1 MAENLNTLE
10 INETLKQL
18 LSEVKG
24 QKQELNSLKE
34 EVRGTSVSV
43 SSEVQKL
50 KKEKELKW
58 RFEGH
63 KIQFV
68 FNTELEDGFKQALWA
83 YNNKKGDYLVEFLNE
98 LLDKIKERN
107 KFIRIA
113 DSSEGGWETVRQY
126 ESNPLASDS
135 EDESRIR
142 RAEAQAI
149 RKKKTKRPSRY
160 NKARPF
166 FPNTT
171 SSFGAAAPAGASSFL
186 SSGRNPVLPTFQV
199 RQDHS
204 FRPYPSTSTQGPFT
218 GACFAC
224 GDFTHFRRNC
234 PFVGAEQHNSTAVK
248 KWLWSDSPRWQERSN
263 I

>member
-24 QKQELNSLKE
+24 QKKQELNSLKE
-34 EVRGTSVSV
+34 EVRDTSVSV
-43 SSEVQKL
+43 SSEVKKL

-68 FNTELEDGFKQALWA
+68 FNTELEDGLKQALWA
-83 YNNKKGDYLVEFLNE
+83 YNNKKGDYLVELLNQ

-107 KFIRIA
+107 KLIRIA

-166 FPNTT
+166 FPITT
-171 SSFGAAAPAGASSFL
+171 SSFGAAAPAGASFFL
-186 SSGRNPVLPTFQV
+186 SSGRNPILPTFQV

-204 FRPYPSTSTQGPFT
+204 FRPYLSTSTQGPFT
-218 GACFAC
+218 GACFTC
-224 GDFTHFRRNC
+224 GDFTHLRRNC
-234 PFVGAEQHNSTAVK
+234 PFVAAEQHNSTAGK
-248 KWLWSDSPRWQERSN
+248 K
-263 I
+263 

>member
-1 MAENLNTLE
+1 MYAEIFVRGPGNLMWCQVSFSLTVQPTVDAITLYVFILFFINIAENVNTFE

-34 EVRGTSVSV
+34 EVIGTSVSV
-43 SSEVQKL
+43 SSKVKKL

-58 RFEGH
+58 RFEEH

-68 FNTELEDGFKQALWA
+68 FNTGLEDGLKQALWA
-83 YNNKKGDYLVEFLNE
+83 YSNKKGDYLAELLNE

-107 KFIRIA
+107 KLIRIA

-149 RKKKTKRPSRY
+149 RKSKTKRPRVLGVQCLWL
-160 NKARPF
+160 PEC
-166 FPNTT
+166 
-171 SSFGAAAPAGASSFL
+171 FL
-186 SSGRNPVLPTFQV
+186 AHKPLS
-199 RQDHS
+199 
-204 FRPYPSTSTQGPFT
+204 
-218 GACFAC
+218 
-224 GDFTHFRRNC
+224 
-234 PFVGAEQHNSTAVK
+234 E
-248 KWLWSDSPRWQERSN
+248 ERSTLKGKHLLPRGRKCFPFKVDRFPEGERN
-263 I
+263 QFW

>member
-34 EVRGTSVSV
+34 EVRGASVSV
-43 SSEVQKL
+43 SSEVKKL

-68 FNTELEDGFKQALWA
+68 FNTELEDGIKQALWA
-83 YNNKKGDYLVEFLNE
+83 YNNKKGDYLVELLNE

-126 ESNPLASDS
+126 ENNSLASDS

-149 RKKKTKRPSRY
+149 RKKKTIK
-160 NKARPF
+160 
-166 FPNTT
+166 T
-171 SSFGAAAPAGASSFL
+171 
-186 SSGRNPVLPTFQV
+186 
-199 RQDHS
+199 
-204 FRPYPSTSTQGPFT
+204 
-218 GACFAC
+218 
-224 GDFTHFRRNC
+224 
-234 PFVGAEQHNSTAVK
+234 
-248 KWLWSDSPRWQERSN
+248 
-263 I
+263 

>member
-1 MAENLNTLE
+1 MAEKLNTLE
-10 INETLKQL
+10 INKTLKQL

-43 SSEVQKL
+43 SSEVKKL

-68 FNTELEDGFKQALWA
+68 FNTELEDGLKQALWA
-83 YNNKKGDYLVEFLNE
+83 YNNKKRDYLVELLNE

-160 NKARPF
+160 NKAMPF
-166 FPNTT
+166 FPKLLV
-171 SSFGAAAPAGASSFL
+171 L
-186 SSGRNPVLPTFQV
+186 SVLQRQQGHLPFYHRDEIQSYQRRWFISKCFRFSTESVFRVFVQGYNGVLSGSRGITF
-199 RQDHS
+199 
-204 FRPYPSTSTQGPFT
+204 P
-218 GACFAC
+218 
-224 GDFTHFRRNC
+224 
-234 PFVGAEQHNSTAVK
+234 
-248 KWLWSDSPRWQERSN
+248 
-263 I
+263 